1 MTRQIRAFLDK
12 KHTVCPSR
20 GFAKVKTV
28 SVLCKKLLN
37 ELASGVE
44 SSFQLGCSQVVNHM
58 VLKLLETDQK
68 SLARTLPSQEQL
80 RLRLYLAE
88 A

>member
-37 ELASGVE
+37 ELASG
-44 SSFQLGCSQVVNHM
+44 QLGCSQVVNHM

-68 SLARTLPSQEQL
+68 LLARTLPSQEQL
-80 RLRLYLAE
+80 PLRLYLAE